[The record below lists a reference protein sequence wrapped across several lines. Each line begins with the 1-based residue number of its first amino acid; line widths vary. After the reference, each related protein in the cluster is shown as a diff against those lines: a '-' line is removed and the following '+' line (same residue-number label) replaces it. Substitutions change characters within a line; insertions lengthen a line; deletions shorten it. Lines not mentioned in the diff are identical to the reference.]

1 LVIAFAVAVCGFH
14 PSSNRLLQAAAVAVE
29 PWTLQQLQ
37 NPKKNHLH
45 LSCPHTW
52 ASRLAEQPCATSCL
66 DSGWTTA
73 GHHDRAEVAEAHHQ
87 TKKKKV
93 PVEVEEVAGEPIL
106 LWKLVAVEVV
116 EEVHHLMLLEVA
128 AAAVAVGQ
136 KNQNQN
142 QKQQQQVWQL
152 EAAAVEEEQIQTML
166 QVVVWQPT
174 EAEAV
179 VADAQQ
185 NQMKMMKK

>member
-14 PSSNRLLQAAAVAVE
+14 PSSNRLLQTAAVALE

-37 NPKKNHLH
+37 NPKKKNHLH

-73 GHHDRAEVAEAHHQ
+73 GHHDRAVVAEAHHQ

-128 AAAVAVGQ
+128 VAVAAVGQ
-136 KNQNQN
+136 QNQN

-152 EAAAVEEEQIQTML
+152 EAAVEEEQIQTML

-185 NQMKMMKK
+185 NQMKMKMK